1 VIVESIFSRPGIGNV
16 LVTAVSSQDLPVVVG
31 IVTLVAVVYVL
42 ANLLVD
48 IVYTVVDPRLAA
60 S

>member
-1 VIVESIFSRPGIGNV
+1 V
-16 LVTAVSSQDLPVVVG
+16 LVTAVNEQDLPVVTG

-48 IVYTVVDPRLAA
+48 VVYTLVDPRLEL